1 MASTAVIRQSDV
13 FIDGYAIAMSPP
25 HLRQRGCMQCVHGR
39 PGSHSSCANTDP
51 LERRAGATVPTI
63 PAPVGA
69 VVYPERAYG
78 PTVANG

>member
-51 LERRAGATVPTI
+51 LESEERGPRCRRSPLPSVSYI
-63 PAPVGA
+63 RNVSM
-69 VVYPERAYG
+69 VRR
-78 PTVANG
+78 